1 MSKRRESVREA
12 SFAADGA
19 SSAPSSTGPA
29 LRDAA
34 FDRRT
39 WFGLVLVFMLALGVR
54 VAFKLGVQGGAL
66 DAWHTYD
73 QSDMATY
80 LAQSEQFASGDW
92 LAPAPVHPYH
102 GWQSVAPPEKWLE
115 WYGPH
120 AFHQAPGY
128 SYLLAFAQR
137 AGLDPVA
144 FAKWLQ
150 LFVGGLTAVFAALL
164 ARELFGLAAGL
175 VAGVLVALYGPLYY
189 LEAQVLREGPAL
201 CALFALAWW
210 LVRELR
216 LERSG
221 RARAVGLAALG
232 AGIGLFHVFHEMGTV
247 VFAASAFVLVV
258 ARRRAGARTLA
269 AALGALLV
277 GYLVGFAPLFA
288 RNLAVGAAPFSVSC
302 RTLINFAEANEANA
316 AEGGA
321 TFIAPGPTVVKLLDD
336 ADGSFPRLLVG
347 VWRTYDGDVGKLVG
361 NWWLRFSAVW
371 KHFEEA
377 DNTSFY
383 FYREYVP
390 LLAASP
396 TFVCLFP
403 LGVAGLVVALVG
415 ALARR
420 RGWSGSN
427 GPWPDLL
434 ALHPR
439 GQFAAF
445 VLLAFVALALSFVHT
460 VARFRLYATPALF
473 VFAALALVAAWQSL
487 KTRRFGA
494 LTGLALVATLAAFG
508 QHALT
513 RETEAERFRPVDWF
527 VAAKTAA
534 AAGDVERALA
544 FMDDSARRYT
554 GDTYVYAAVGRE
566 REDAKDLSAARACYE
581 RGFAVL
587 QEVARARRVPFESLA
602 GAREVQAGLARVQT
616 SAGGSR

>member
-1 MSKRRESVREA
+1 MALERRA
-12 SFAADGA
+12 WL
-19 SSAPSSTGPA
+19 A
-29 LRDAA
+29 LC
-34 FDRRT
+34 
-39 WFGLVLVFMLALGVR
+39 LVFALALGVR
-54 VAFKLGVQGGAL
+54 VAFKLGVQGSAL

-92 LAPAPVHPYH
+92 LAREPVHPYH

-128 SYLLAFAQR
+128 SYLLAFAAR
-137 AGLDPVA
+137 AGLEPVA
-144 FAKWLQ
+144 TAKWLQ
-150 LFVGGLTAVFAALL
+150 LFVGALTAVFAALF
-164 ARELFGLAAGL
+164 ARELFGLAAGV
-175 VAGVLVALYGPLYY
+175 VAGLLVALYGPLYY
-189 LEAQVLREGPAL
+189 LEAQILREGPAL
-201 CALFALAWW
+201 CALFALAWL

-216 LERSG
+216 AWREHGHRREHGLEATG
-221 RARAVGLAALG
+221 RPRWLAVGALG

-247 VFAASAFVLVV
+247 VFVAFAVVLASATW
-258 ARRRAGARTLA
+258 RSGARPLVAT
-269 AALGALLV
+269 LGALLG
-277 GYLVGFAPLFA
+277 GYLVGFAPLLA

-302 RTLINFAEANEANA
+302 RTLVNFAEANEANA

-321 TFIAPGPTVVKLLDD
+321 TFVAPGPTVVKLLDD
-336 ADGSFPRLLVG
+336 AGGSFPRLLVG
-347 VWRTYDGDVGKLVG
+347 VWNTYDGDVGKLVG

-383 FYREYVP
+383 FFREYVP
-390 LLAASP
+390 VLSASP

-403 LGVAGLVVALVG
+403 LGVAGLALALVSAGVG

-420 RGWSGSN
+420 RGSS
-427 GPWPDLL
+427 GPWPELL
-434 ALHPR
+434 GLHPR

-473 VFAALALVAAWQSL
+473 VFAAFALVAAWQSL
-487 KTRRFGA
+487 RARRLGSLA
-494 LTGLALVATLAAFG
+494 ALALVAVLASFG

-513 RETEAERFRPVDWF
+513 RETAAERFRPVDWF

-534 AAGDVERALA
+534 AAGDLERALA

-566 REDAKDLSAARACYE
+566 REDAKDFSAAARCYE

-587 QEVARARRVPFESLA
+587 QDVARTRRVPFESLA
-602 GAREVQAGLARVQT
+602 GAREVQAGLARVQS
-616 SAGGSR
+616 SAGGAR